1 MTSYAIIFALALALN
16 ARDARMLALSVVV
29 ACGIFVPIPDE
40 SFYLMCMAAEVLVA
54 ALAMRIMAPASPII
68 VRMSVL
74 LIGLHALGWVLDG
87 YPPASPYHDSVKVL
101 EHAELILCCL
111 FSRPIYKRCFHA

>member
-40 SFYLMCMAAEVLVA
+40 SFYLMCMGAEAVVA
-54 ALAMRIMAPASPII
+54 FVAHRINAPASAMI
-68 VRMSVL
+68 VRLSVL
-74 LIGLHALGWVLDG
+74 LCCLHALGWILNG
-87 YPPASPYHDSVKVL
+87 YPPASPYHASVKFL

-111 FSRPIYKRCFHA
+111 FSRPIYKRCFHV